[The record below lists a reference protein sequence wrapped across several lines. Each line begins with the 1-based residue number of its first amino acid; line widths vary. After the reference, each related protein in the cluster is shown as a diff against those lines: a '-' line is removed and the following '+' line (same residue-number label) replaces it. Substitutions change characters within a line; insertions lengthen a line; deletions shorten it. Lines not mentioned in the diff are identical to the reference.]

1 MPPIIHDV
9 RHIYSDT
16 RETTPKETS
25 ALVKDIDPMPIP
37 TVHPMTIELTSIE
50 KQFIIEHDQ
59 TSFLHTEY
67 TIYSIDC
74 ARGICMNP
82 NCTFMQD

>member
-1 MPPIIHDV
+1 MDCLFCSIINGDIPSSKV
-9 RHIYSDT
+9 YED
-16 RETTPKETS
+16 EYCY
-25 ALVKDIDPMPIP
+25 AFKDINPMPIP

-59 TSFLHTEY
+59 TSFLHAEY

>member
-1 MPPIIHDV
+1 MLSIIHYP
-9 RHIYSDT
+9 IFLDT

-25 ALVKDIDPMPIP
+25 ALFKDIDPMPIP

-82 NCTFMQD
+82 NCTFM